1 MNFDHRF
8 IGAVLS
14 CNGICDAIFS
24 YVFGGLVKYIGRL
37 GCFIIAA
44 ALNYGAIF
52 LMYFWDPQED
62 QVYVLYIIA
71 GLWGIADAAWQS
83 QVVGM
88 IHFLIILIFL
98 YIFDLFSAVYTVLY
112 AETDS
117 SAIAKYRL
125 WKAVGSLVTY
135 SVNSSFLFEKENIY
149 LFFLI

>member
-1 MNFDHRF
+1 MNFDNRF
-8 IGAVLS
+8 IGAVLT

-44 ALNYGAIF
+44 ALNYGSMF
-52 LMYFWDPQED
+52 LMYFWEPNDD
-62 QVYVLYIIA
+62 QVYILYIIA
-71 GLWGIADAAWQS
+71 GAWGIADAAWQS
-83 QVVGM
+83 QVVG
-88 IHFLIILIFL
+88 IILFLIIS
-98 YIFDLFSAVYTVLY
+98 YILDLFSAVYTVLY

-135 SVNSSFLFEKENIY
+135 SVNSSSLVQNKNVF